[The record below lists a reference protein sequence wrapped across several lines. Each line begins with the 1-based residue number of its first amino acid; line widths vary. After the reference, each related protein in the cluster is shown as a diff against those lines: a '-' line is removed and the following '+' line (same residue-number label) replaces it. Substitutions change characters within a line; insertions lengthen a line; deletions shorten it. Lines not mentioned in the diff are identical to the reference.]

1 MNAGCGVAEGFV
13 LLGRRMGDSVTSLL
27 LDTVVGGRGGGL
39 CGVETFEQRP
49 EWNESESRGTL
60 SGKGGARGGPA
71 CVGVSKATLHVGV
84 SIFH

>member
-13 LLGRRMGDSVTSLL
+13 LLGRRMGVSVTRLL
-27 LDTVVGGRGGGL
+27 LDTGVGGDL
-39 CGVETFEQRP
+39 SGVETFEQRP
-49 EWNESESRGTL
+49 EWNESESHGTL
-60 SGKGGARGGPA
+60 SGKGGAGGGPA